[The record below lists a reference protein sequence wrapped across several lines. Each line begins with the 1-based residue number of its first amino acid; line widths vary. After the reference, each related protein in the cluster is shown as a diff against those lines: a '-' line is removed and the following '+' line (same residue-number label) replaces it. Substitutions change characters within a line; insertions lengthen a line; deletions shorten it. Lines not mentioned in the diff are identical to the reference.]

1 MDGGEVDAQIFEF
14 LKLIN
19 FNQGHFRS
27 LVRKYKKNAPHKQKR
42 LVNY

>member
-1 MDGGEVDAQIFEF
+1 VKFRFEVEMNGGEVDAQIFEF

-27 LVRKYKKNAPHKQKR
+27 LVIN
-42 LVNY
+42 